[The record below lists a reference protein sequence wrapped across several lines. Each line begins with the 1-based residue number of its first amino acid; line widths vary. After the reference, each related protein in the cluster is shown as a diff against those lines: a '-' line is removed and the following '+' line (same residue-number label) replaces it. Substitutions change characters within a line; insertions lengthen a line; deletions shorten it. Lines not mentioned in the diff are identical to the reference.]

1 MDQLINGGN
10 HEISPLRK
18 QESGLAGER
27 KDFYLGVKSIDKSC
41 FWASFRDWET
51 QCISPI
57 ASGGFSLCLYI
68 EFSKTFFN

>member
-1 MDQLINGGN
+1 MINGGN

-18 QESGLAGER
+18 HGSGLADER
-27 KDFYLGVKSIDKSC
+27 KRLEKMLIFSC
-41 FWASFRDWET
+41 FDVFGHLSVIWET